1 MIFFCDI
8 GKKLSDKIPAIPN
21 PLLTN
26 EYSVNKENSTFQ
38 FTPVDTRQVEK
49 VFGKFKSSMGSGL
62 DGIANFFLKAGL
74 PILAEFLCD
83 IFNLSLATGVFLDC
97 WKVARVAP
105 IFKNGEQTDRSN
117 YRPIS
122 VLPVLSRVFE
132 KLVYNQLYEYLEEN
146 KHLFLH
152 QSGFRSLHS
161 VVTSL
166 LNNTNDWYV
175 NIDNGKYTAMVFINL
190 KKAFDTVNHQIL
202 LAKLKK
208 YGTDG
213 LEYLWF

>member
-21 PLLTN
+21 PLLKN
-26 EYSVNKENSTFQ
+26 EYSVNKENSMFQ

-49 VFGKFKSSMGSGL
+49 AFGKFKSSMGSGP

-74 PILAEFLCD
+74 PILAESLCD
-83 IFNLSLATGVFLDC
+83 IFNLSLATGVFPDC

-122 VLPVLSRVFE
+122 VLPFLSRVFE
-132 KLVYNQLYEYLEEN
+132 KLVYN
-146 KHLFLH
+146 
-152 QSGFRSLHS
+152 
-161 VVTSL
+161 
-166 LNNTNDWYV
+166 
-175 NIDNGKYTAMVFINL
+175 
-190 KKAFDTVNHQIL
+190 
-202 LAKLKK
+202 
-208 YGTDG
+208 
-213 LEYLWF
+213 